1 MWLSW
6 CLSSALVAGQVVG
19 AETLPTVNPAP
30 RIVPVQVTQPGLPT
44 DLPKEDEP
52 APASGDKQLLMELLD
67 GTRFGQRL
75 DNNGI
80 VIKGLTN
87 GNFTASTA
95 QRSNLPMAMN
105 YQANQFL
112 LEQNALIIEKAI
124 DSSSDEFNWGFKS
137 YNILPGSDYRFTL
150 SNNLADSQL
159 RMNNGLPNTYGV
171 DPTEFYVQGYL
182 PGLQTDVK
190 VGRFVTILCNE
201 TIDPTGN
208 RVVSRALT
216 FMNNPFTNSGAI
228 ATTKINDNWSMANGI
243 VAGNDVFFG
252 PAGNPSYLG
261 GIKWEGNE
269 KNTSVALNTTLGS
282 AQFNK
287 YLGTNNQF
295 DVFEFLF
302 SHNITEKLNYTLD
315 VMYSLQNGIAGYNI
329 YERDGVTSRTFDG
342 NATWYGFINY
352 LTYNWSDAL
361 STTARFEVFDD
372 NKGYRTGYEGIYTTY
387 TLGAVYKFTDGL
399 WLRPEFRYDYNGTS
413 KAYSGENG
421 LFTAAADFII
431 RW

>member
-6 CLSSALVAGQVVG
+6 CLSGALAAGQVV
-19 AETLPTVNPAP
+19 APAP
-30 RIVPVQVTQPGLPT
+30 LPSNDAIPRIIPVQNTQPANPLEI
-44 DLPKEDEP
+44 KEEEP
-52 APASGDKQLLMELLD
+52 APASGDKQLLMELLS
-67 GTRFGQRL
+67 GTSFGDRL
-75 DNNGI
+75 DRNGI

-95 QRSNLPMAMN
+95 PKNNLPMAMN
-105 YQANQFL
+105 YLANQFL

-124 DSSSDEFNWGFKS
+124 DASSDEFNWGFKS
-137 YNILPGSDYRFTL
+137 YTILPGSDYRFTL

-171 DPTEFYVQGYL
+171 DPTEFYLQAYL

-190 VGRFVTILCNE
+190 VGRFATIIYNE

-216 FMNNPFTNSGAI
+216 FMNNPFTNSGGL
-228 ATTKINDNWSMANGI
+228 ATTKLNDNWTIANGI

-252 PAGNPSYLG
+252 PAGNPAYLG
-261 GIKWEGNE
+261 GVRWD
-269 KNTSVALNTTLGS
+269 NTDKTTYLAFNTTLGS
-282 AQFNK
+282 AEFNQ
-287 YLGTNNQF
+287 YLRTNNQY
-295 DVFEFLF
+295 DVFELQF
-302 SHNITEKLNYTLD
+302 SHNFSEKFNYLLD
-315 VMYSLQNGIAGYNI
+315 VMYSLQNGISGVSI
-329 YERDGVTSRTFDG
+329 FERDGATARNFEG
-342 NATWYGFINY
+342 NATWYGFVNY
-352 LTYNWSDAL
+352 FTYTWTDSFA
-361 STTARFEVFDD
+361 STFRFEVFDD

-387 TLGAVYKFTDGL
+387 TLGAVWKATDGL

-413 KAYSGENG
+413 AAYSGNNG